1 MDLKWKGISSII
13 YLLKYYEGEIHMISE
28 FMMMLRT
35 WISLGMTY
43 AGAKLLPAVILLV
56 VGVLVIRTVMTI
68 VQKLLDKSKLE
79 KAAHSLIK
87 SLARVALYLL
97 LGLTVA
103 SKLGIDVTGVIA
115 LASVLTLAISLSV
128 QSLLTNV
135 IGGFTLLYTQ
145 PFHSG
150 DYVDIGADSGT
161 VVEIGMSYTKLQTP
175 DSKIIS
181 IPNST
186 VVAAQVVNY
195 SVSETRRVEI
205 PITASYDVPVQKVLD
220 ALVVAGTI
228 DNVLLDPAPMA
239 VVMEYGESAISY
251 QLRVWVK
258 NADYW
263 DVKFALNQRVKQIFD
278 EHGIQMTYPH
288 LNVHIDK

>member
-1 MDLKWKGISSII
+1 
-13 YLLKYYEGEIHMISE
+13 MISE
-28 FMMMLRT
+28 FMVKLQEWLDML
-35 WISLGMTY
+35 LDY
-43 AGAKLLPAVILLV
+43 VAGDLLPAVILLA
-56 VGVLVIRTVMTI
+56 VGVLVIRLIMNI
-68 VQKLLDKSKLE
+68 IQKFLDKSKLE

-87 SLARVALYLL
+87 SLARVVLYLL

-103 SKLGIDVTGVIA
+103 SKVGVDVTGVIA
-115 LASVLTLAISLSV
+115 LASVLTLAISLSI
-128 QSLLTNV
+128 QNMLANV
-135 IGGFTLLYTQ
+135 IGGFTLISTH

-150 DYVDIGADSGT
+150 DYVDIGVDSGT

-175 DSKIIS
+175 DNKVIS

-186 VVAAQVVNY
+186 VVGSQVVNY

-205 PITASYDVPVQKVLD
+205 PITASYDAPVQQVLD

-228 DNVLLDPAPMA
+228 DNVLLEPAPMA

-278 EHGIQMTYPH
+278 EYGIRMTYPH
-288 LNVHIDK
+288 LNVHIEK

>member
-1 MDLKWKGISSII
+1 MF
-13 YLLKYYEGEIHMISE
+13 SE
-28 FMMMLRT
+28 FMMLMQT
-35 WISLGMTY
+35 WFSLGMTY
-43 AGAKLLPAVILLV
+43 AAAKLLPAVILLV
-56 VGVLVIRTVMTI
+56 LGVLVIRLVLNV
-68 VQKLLDKSKLE
+68 VQKFLDKSKLE

-87 SLARVALYLL
+87 SLTKIALYLL
-97 LGLTVA
+97 LGLAVA

-115 LASVLTLAISLSV
+115 LASVLTLAISLSI
-128 QSLLTNV
+128 QNMLANV
-135 IGGFTLLYTQ
+135 IGGFTLLYTH

-175 DSKIIS
+175 DNKIIS

-186 VVAAQVVNY
+186 VVAAEVVNY

-205 PITASYDVPVQKVLD
+205 PITASYDAPVQKVLD

-228 DNVLLDPAPMA
+228 DNVLLEPAPMA

-263 DVKFALNQRVKQIFD
+263 DVKFALNQRVKKIFD
-278 EHGIQMTYPH
+278 EHGIRMTYPH

>member
-1 MDLKWKGISSII
+1 
-13 YLLKYYEGEIHMISE
+13 MIPE
-28 FMMMLRT
+28 FMVKLYA
-35 WISLGMTY
+35 WLNLGLDY
-43 AGAKLLPAVILLV
+43 AAAKLLPAVILLV
-56 VGVLVIRTVMTI
+56 IGVLVIRIVMTVI
-68 VQKLLDKSKLE
+68 QKLLDKSKLE

-186 VVAAQVVNY
+186 VGGSQVVNY

-205 PITASYDVPVQKVLD
+205 PITASYETPVQQVLD
-220 ALVVAGTI
+220 ALVVAGTV

-239 VVMEYGESAISY
+239 VVMDYGESAISY

-263 DVKFALNQRVKQIFD
+263 DVKFALNQRVKRIFD
-278 EHGIQMTYPH
+278 EHGIKMTYPH

>member
-1 MDLKWKGISSII
+1 
-13 YLLKYYEGEIHMISE
+13 MIQLHE
-28 FMMMLRT
+28 WFVMG
-35 WISLGMTY
+35 WAY
-43 AGAKLLPAVILLV
+43 AAGKLLPAVILLV
-56 VGVLVIRTVMTI
+56 LGILVIRLVLSV
-68 VQKLLDKSKLE
+68 VQKFLDKSKLE

-87 SLARVALYLL
+87 SLTKVALYLL
-97 LGLTVA
+97 LGLAVA

-115 LASVLTLAISLSV
+115 LASVLTLAISLSI
-128 QSLLTNV
+128 QNMLANV
-135 IGGFTLLYTQ
+135 IGGFTLLYTH

-175 DSKIIS
+175 DNKVIS
-181 IPNST
+181 IPNAT
-186 VVAAQVVNY
+186 VVGSQVVNY

-205 PITASYDVPVQKVLD
+205 PITASYDAPVQKVLD

-263 DVKFALNQRVKQIFD
+263 DVKFTLNQRVKQIFD

-288 LNVHIDK
+288 LNIHVAK

>member
-1 MDLKWKGISSII
+1 
-13 YLLKYYEGEIHMISE
+13 MISE
-28 FMMMLRT
+28 FMVKLQE
-35 WISLGMTY
+35 WLDLGLDY
-43 AGAKLLPAVILLV
+43 AASKLLPAVILLV
-56 VGVLVIRTVMTI
+56 AGVLVIRLVMGV
-68 VQKLLDKSKLE
+68 VQKFLDKSKLE

-87 SLARVALYLL
+87 SLVRVALYLL

-175 DSKIIS
+175 DCKIIS

-186 VVAAQVVNY
+186 VVGSQVVNY
-195 SVSETRRVEI
+195 SVSEVRRVEI
-205 PITASYDVPVQKVLD
+205 PITASYEAPVQQVLD
-220 ALVVAGTI
+220 ALVVAGTV

-251 QLRVWVK
+251 QLRVWTK

-278 EHGIQMTYPH
+278 EYGIRMTYPH

>member
-1 MDLKWKGISSII
+1 MF
-13 YLLKYYEGEIHMISE
+13 SE
-28 FMMMLRT
+28 FMTKLQE
-35 WISLGMTY
+35 WLDLGLDY
-43 AGAKLLPAVILLV
+43 AASKLLPAVILLV
-56 VGVLVIRTVMTI
+56 AGILIVRLVMGVI
-68 VQKLLDKSKLE
+68 QKFLDKSKLE

-115 LASVLTLAISLSV
+115 LASVLTLAISLSI
-128 QSLLTNV
+128 QNMLANV
-135 IGGFTLLYTQ
+135 IGGFTLLYTH

-150 DYVDIGADSGT
+150 DYVDIGAVSGT
-161 VVEIGMSYTKLQTP
+161 VVEIGMSYTMLQTP
-175 DSKIIS
+175 DNKVIS

-186 VVAAQVVNY
+186 VVGAQVVNY

-205 PITASYDVPVQKVLD
+205 PITASYDTPVQQVLD

-239 VVMEYGESAISY
+239 VVMDYGESAISY

-278 EHGIQMTYPH
+278 EYGIHMTYPH

>member
-1 MDLKWKGISSII
+1 MGLKWKGISSII

-28 FMMMLRT
+28 FMMMLQT
-35 WISLGMTY
+35 WISLGLTY

-56 VGVLVIRTVMTI
+56 VGVLVIRTVMTV

-87 SLARVALYLL
+87 SLAKVALYLL

-128 QSLLTNV
+128 QSMLTNV
-135 IGGFTLLYTQ
+135 IGGFTLLYTH

-150 DYVDIGADSGT
+150 DYVDIGSVSGT

-175 DSKIIS
+175 DNKVIS

-205 PITASYDVPVQKVLD
+205 PITASYDAPVQKVLD
-220 ALVVAGTI
+220 ALVLAGTI

-239 VVMEYGESAISY
+239 VVVDYGESSISY

-263 DVKFALNQRVKQIFD
+263 TVKFALNQRVKQIFD